1 MFYKN
6 DGKGDFTPQILGSEQ
21 AAYDIRAHD
30 MDGDGDLDLLI
41 AGQRSA
47 NVVWFENPLR

>member
-1 MFYKN
+1 MIYEN
-6 DGKGDFTPQILGSEQ
+6 DGRGSFTNHILGEDQ
-21 AAYDIRAHD
+21 AAYDIRALD
-30 MDGDGDLDLLI
+30 MDGDTDLDLLI